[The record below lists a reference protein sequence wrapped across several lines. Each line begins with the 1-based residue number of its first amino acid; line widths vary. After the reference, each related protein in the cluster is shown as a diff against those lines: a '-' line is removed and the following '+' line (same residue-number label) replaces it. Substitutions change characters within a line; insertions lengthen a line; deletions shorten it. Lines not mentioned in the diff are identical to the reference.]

1 MFSLFVHLC
10 FAHVFVLLCIPLF
23 LVSLG
28 EDTIAMVRQPL
39 RSLRAPGIHHHLV
52 DLSEKYCMGPARD
65 GKKFPALEN
74 IFAFLLSTRAGE
86 LGFGSLTRIVSI
98 LG

>member
-1 MFSLFVHLC
+1 MFGLFVHLC

-39 RSLRAPGIHHHLV
+39 RSLRALDIHHHLV
-52 DLSEKYCMGPARD
+52 GMSEKYCMGPARD
-65 GKKFPALEN
+65 